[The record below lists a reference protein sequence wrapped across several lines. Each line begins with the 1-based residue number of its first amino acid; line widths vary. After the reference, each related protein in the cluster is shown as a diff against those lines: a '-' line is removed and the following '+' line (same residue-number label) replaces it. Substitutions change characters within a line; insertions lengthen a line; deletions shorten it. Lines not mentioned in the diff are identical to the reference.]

1 MIQDDN
7 GKFLMNGF
15 RMYRLD
21 TPDPILKQGDNI
33 SDMSPWAKNG
43 DSLHEKKSRITTM
56 QMTASGRKFTSSM
69 TVVCT
74 DHVGDKAQ
82 GSAEMLVSKGDAL
95 DTRPF
100 RVEPVA
106 KILDPRKLDQ
116 PMGRY
121 GEEYPM
127 PKEMDEV

>member
-15 RMYRLD
+15 RMCRLD

-33 SDMSPWAKNG
+33 SDMSPWAKNS

-95 DTRPF
+95 DTRSF

-106 KILDPRKLDQ
+106 KILDSRKLDQ

>member
-7 GKFLMNGF
+7 GKFQMNAF
-15 RMYRLD
+15 RMFHLG
-21 TPDPILKQGDNI
+21 TPDPILKQGDDI
-33 SDMSPWAKNG
+33 SDMTPWAQSS
-43 DSLHEKKSRITTM
+43 DCLHEKKSVVTIQ
-56 QMTASGRKFTSSM
+56 QMTASGRKFVSSM

-74 DHVGDKAQ
+74 DHVGDTAQ
-82 GSAEMLVSKGDAL
+82 GSAEMLVSKGDAF
-95 DTRPF
+95 DMRPF
-100 RVEPVA
+100 RNEPVA

-127 PKEMDEV
+127 PKEMDET